1 MHISEGV
8 LSPPVLL
15 AGGGLTLIGLAIG
28 LKNLKNEKLP
38 EVAVLSSTFFV
49 ASLIH
54 VPIGPTSVHLILNGL
69 IGLLLGWTSFLAIF
83 LGLLLQALLFQFG
96 GLTTL
101 GVNTFDMALPAVI
114 CWYLFRNFVKKEN
127 LKLSFIGGFLT
138 GFLSVFLAGFFTS
151 LALYFTEHN
160 FISIAKALLI
170 AHIPIAIIEGFITAF
185 VVTYLLKVKPGAIY
199 E

>member
-15 AGGGLTLIGLAIG
+15 AGGVLTLAGLAIG

-69 IGLLLGWTSFLAIF
+69 VGLLLGWTSFLVIF

-114 CWYLFRNFVKKEN
+114 CWYLFRSFEKKEN
-127 LKLSFIGGFLT
+127 LKLSFIGGFLA
-138 GFLSVFLAGFFTS
+138 GSLSVFLAGFFTS

-160 FISIAKALLI
+160 FISVAKALLI

-185 VVTYLLKVKPGAIY
+185 VVTYLLKVKPEAIY

>member
-15 AGGGLTLIGLAIG
+15 AGGILTLSGLVLG

-38 EVAVLSSTFFV
+38 QVAVLSSTFFV

-54 VPIGPTSVHLILNGL
+54 IPIGPTSAHLILNGL
-69 IGLLLGWTSFLAIF
+69 VGILLGWSSFLAIF

-101 GVNTFDMALPAVI
+101 GVNTFNMAFPAVV
-114 CWYLFRNFVKKEN
+114 CWYLFRPLIKKEN
-127 LKLSFIGGFLT
+127 LKLSFLGG
-138 GFLSVFLAGFFTS
+138 FLAGFVSIFLAGIFTS
-151 LALYFTEHN
+151 LSLYLTEKN
-160 FISIAKALLI
+160 FLTVAKTLLA
-170 AHIPIAIIEGFITAF
+170 AHVPIAIIEGFITAF
-185 VVTYLLKVKPGAIY
+185 VVTYLLKVKPEVVY